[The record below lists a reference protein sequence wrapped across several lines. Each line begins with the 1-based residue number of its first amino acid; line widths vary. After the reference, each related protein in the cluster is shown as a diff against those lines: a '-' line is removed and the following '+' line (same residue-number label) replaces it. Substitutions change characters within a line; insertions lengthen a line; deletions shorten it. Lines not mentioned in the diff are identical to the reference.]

1 MAIKRTIEFFFCVAL
16 ATLVLPVNGQV
27 VPSAS
32 AHEPKVI
39 AGGFGSV
46 FQPDYAGNGIAQASP
61 QRLYGIGAYL
71 DVKLN
76 RWVTVEGEAR
86 WMRFNEYIG
95 IGEDNYLL
103 GPKVPITTYKGL
115 TPYGK
120 FLIGFGSGSFLNG
133 HSTVLTYGGGV
144 DYKLSKRFTLRAFD
158 FEYQQWLLTPTLYP
172 YGGSVGI
179 GYKIF

>member
-1 MAIKRTIEFFFCVAL
+1 MKRTIEFFFCIAL
-16 ATLVLPVNGQV
+16 ATLVVSANGQV

-32 AHEPKVI
+32 AHEPTI
-39 AGGFGSV
+39 TAGGFGSI

-61 QRLYGIGAYL
+61 QRLYGIGAYV

-76 RWVTVEGEAR
+76 RWVGVEAEGR

-95 IGEDNYLL
+95 IGEDNYLI
-103 GPKVPITTYKGL
+103 GPKVPIRTYKGL

-144 DYKLSKRFTLRAFD
+144 DYRLSKRFTLRAFD

-172 YGGSVGI
+172 YGGSVGL